1 MHLVGVAGPLPG
13 YAKLGIAGWPGQ
25 VCRWLAVRVCNLFL
39 GLLCLGRYFGNKGKS
54 KKIEEV
60 DMKGT
65 LEKAGLL
72 QLFHDDLWPASAAVR
87 ELATVCKTKNG
98 FVFSDLR
105 KFLPNCCDNFVAV
118 VMDVDKTGNE
128 IVVVRDNIKSLP
140 GRGRL
145 SLAMWQAA
153 WDRYALALTMV
164 GRLPFHYAVRYKQVR
179 RFVGAGGAWYVCV
192 LEGDSGG
199 GNGCCV

>member
-1 MHLVGVAGPLPG
+1 MAWTGLSLACSARVQFVFVFALPG
-13 YAKLGIAGWPGQ
+13 EVLWQQRQKQENRG
-25 VCRWLAVRVCNLFL
+25 
-39 GLLCLGRYFGNKGKS
+39 GRYERDVGEGWS
-54 KKIEEV
+54 API
-60 DMKGT
+60 
-65 LEKAGLL
+65 
-72 QLFHDDLWPASAAVR
+72 FHDDLWPASAAVR

>member
-13 YAKLGIAGWPGQ
+13 YATGGFAGRLGQ
-25 VCRWLAVRVCNLFL
+25 VCRWLAVRVRSLFL
-39 GLLCLGRYFGNKGKS
+39 CLLCLGRYFGNKGKS

-60 DMKGT
+60 DMKGM
-65 LEKAGLL
+65 LEKAGLY

-87 ELATVCKTKNG
+87 ELATVIKTKTG

-118 VMDVDKTGNE
+118 AMDVDETGNE
-128 IVVVRDNIKSLP
+128 IVVVRDNIKG

-164 GRLPFHYAVRYKQVR
+164 GMLPFHYAVRYKQVR
-179 RFVGAGGAWYVCV
+179 RFVGTWGAWYVCV
-192 LEGDSGG
+192 LEGDFGG
-199 GNGCCV
+199 GHGCCV